1 MSPKKQSA
9 SKPSF
14 EESMEQLETI
24 VESMEGGDTPLD
36 KLVEK
41 FEAGTIH
48 LKNCQSRLNE
58 AELKIEKLKQTTGE
72 TSVESFEEN

>member
-1 MSPKKQSA
+1 MSAKKQVG

-14 EESMEQLETI
+14 EKSMDALEAI
-24 VESMEGGDTPLD
+24 VESMESGDTPLD

-48 LKNCQSRLNE
+48 LKNCQTHLKE
-58 AELKIEKLKQTTGE
+58 AELKIEKLKQTTAE
-72 TSVESFEEN
+72 ISVESIEEN